1 MKVQPF
7 GNCNI
12 ILQFIRQFRQKVNT
26 SLFLFSWYDRL
37 QLGKLRGSQKR
48 KWRFA
53 KVEKQIIT
61 AERYKV
67 SEEYYVDVREEV
79 AGTGERDYW
88 LCSRSR
94 DGKIFMCTKRYRGQR
109 QEEAFLSDQV
119 PAYIGRYESSMQ

>member
-1 MKVQPF
+1 MRS
-7 GNCNI
+7 
-12 ILQFIRQFRQKVNT
+12 ILHFYQKVNT
-26 SLFLFSWYDRL
+26 FLFLFSWYDRL
-37 QLGKLRGSQKR
+37 QWGKLRGSQKR

-53 KVEKQIIT
+53 KVEKQIVT

-67 SEEYYVDVREEV
+67 SDEYYVDVREEV

-119 PAYIGRYESSMQ
+119 PAYIGRYESAMQ

>member
-1 MKVQPF
+1 M
-7 GNCNI
+7 
-12 ILQFIRQFRQKVNT
+12 
-26 SLFLFSWYDRL
+26 
-37 QLGKLRGSQKR
+37 
-48 KWRFA
+48 
-53 KVEKQIIT
+53 EKQIVT

-67 SEEYYVDVREEV
+67 SEDYYVDVREEV

-119 PAYIGRYESSMQ
+119 PAYIGRYETAWK

>member
-1 MKVQPF
+1 M
-7 GNCNI
+7 
-12 ILQFIRQFRQKVNT
+12 
-26 SLFLFSWYDRL
+26 
-37 QLGKLRGSQKR
+37 
-48 KWRFA
+48 FA

-67 SEEYYVDVREEV
+67 SEEYYVNVREEV

-94 DGKIFMCTKRYRGQR
+94 AGKIFMYTKRYRGQR

-119 PAYIGRYESSMQ
+119 PTYIGRYEAALK